1 MTTPSPSATPATG
14 RHPDRLPPPDSV
26 LATVRQLAEQQPA
39 LSEGGIRWS
48 IFHSENNGL
57 ADSGAVVRVGRRVL
71 IDPAMYMA
79 WMRSN
84 PTMSPPKPKA
94 GEKVTPRAR
103 KPKASLPRPVVIL
116 DAE

>member
-1 MTTPSPSATPATG
+1 M
-14 RHPDRLPPPDSV
+14 L
-26 LATVRQLAEQQPA
+26 TVKEMQERQPGIA
-39 LSEGGIRWS
+39 LRWAIFNEG
-48 IFHSENNGL
+48 FNGL

-71 IDPAMYMA
+71 IDPVLFDQ

-94 GEKVTPRAR
+94 GQKVTPRPR